1 MDLMDFCGQY
11 KMNTYIYGPKND
23 PYHANKW
30 RDPYPDDKLA
40 ELKELVDKG
49 KETNVEFVWAIHVG
63 GKINLGNPDDIQ
75 KVKDKFDQLYGI
87 GVRQFAVFFDD
98 AATDNTQLVSFM
110 NDLQKKYVEAKG
122 M

>member
-1 MDLMDFCGQY
+1 
-11 KMNTYIYGPKND
+11 MNTYIYGPKND

-110 NDLQKKYVEAKG
+110 NDLQKN